1 MVLPAPPEPWFISP
15 MPATPQE
22 RSVRSQPGPSAEF
35 PLCVTCGTQ
44 YGAARESCPIC
55 DDERQY
61 VPLTGQAW
69 STLEKLRGPSHRG
82 TIHSQGPGVLGIGCE
97 PSFAIGQRP
106 LLIRAAGG
114 NVLWDCQSYLD
125 DELAALIRAEGGI
138 CAIAVSHP
146 HFYTTMVEWAHEFE
160 APVYL
165 HAADREWVGRA
176 DPALQFWGGDSFAL
190 AEGLTLYRAGIHFAG
205 GTVLH
210 WEENPDGGGAL
221 FTGDII
227 NVIPDRT
234 HVSFLYSYPNQIPE
248 RPELVQE
255 AAARLEPLQFD
266 RLYGGWWDRI
276 IPHGADR
283 IVQESAR
290 RYLAFTRGK

>member
-1 MVLPAPPEPWFISP
+1 MPNESRSGPGADSPAPP
-15 MPATPQE
+15 AA
-22 RSVRSQPGPSAEF
+22 VL

-44 YGAARESCPIC
+44 YGSARSDCPIC
-55 DDERQY
+55 EDERQY

-69 STLEKLRGPSHRG
+69 TTLARLRGPSHRG
-82 TIHSQGPGVLGIGCE
+82 SIHAQGPGVLGIGCE
-97 PSFAIGQRP
+97 PAFAIGQRA
-106 LLIRAAGG
+106 LLVKSAGG
-114 NVLWDCQSYLD
+114 NVLWDCQAYLD
-125 DELAALIRAEGGI
+125 DELAALIRAEGGVR
-138 CAIAVSHP
+138 AIAVSHP
-146 HFYTTMVEWAHEFE
+146 HFYTTMVEWAREFG

-165 HAADREWVGRA
+165 HAADRSWVGRS
-176 DPALQFWGGDSFAL
+176 DPALEFWEGNEYRLAGD
-190 AEGLTLYRAGIHFAG
+190 LTLYRAGIHFPG

-210 WEENPDGGGAL
+210 WTDDPDGGGAL
-221 FTGDII
+221 FSGDII

-248 RPELVQE
+248 RPRAVRE
-255 AAARLEPLQFD
+255 AAARLEPLRYE

-290 RYLAFTRGK
+290 RYLDFTGG

>member
-1 MVLPAPPEPWFISP
+1 MQPDSPASDGTG
-15 MPATPQE
+15 AA
-22 RSVRSQPGPSAEF
+22 PGPEQVL

-44 YGAARESCPIC
+44 YGGARTDCPIC
-55 DDERQY
+55 EDERQY
-61 VPLTGQAW
+61 VPPTGQAW
-69 STLEKLRGPSHRG
+69 TTLARLAGPSHRG
-82 TIHSQGPGVLGIGCE
+82 SVHAQGPGVLGIGCE
-97 PSFAIGQRP
+97 PAFAIGQRP
-106 LLIRAAGG
+106 LLIKAAGG

-138 CAIAVSHP
+138 RAIAVSHP
-146 HFYTTMVEWAHEFE
+146 HFYTTMVEWAREFD
-160 APVYL
+160 APVHL
-165 HAADREWVGRA
+165 HSADRQWVGRP
-176 DPALQFWGGDSFAL
+176 DPSLVFWDGDSHSL
-190 AEGLTLYRAGIHFAG
+190 SDDLTLYRAGVHFAG

-210 WEENPDGGGAL
+210 WTGDPDVAGAL

-248 RPELVQE
+248 RPTAVQE
-255 AAARLEPLQFD
+255 AAARLAPLQYE

-276 IPHGADR
+276 IPRGADR

-290 RYLAFTRGK
+290 RYLAFTRG

>member
-1 MVLPAPPEPWFISP
+1 M
-15 MPATPQE
+15 
-22 RSVRSQPGPSAEF
+22 PSASAAVLH
-35 PLCVTCGTQ
+35 LCVTCGTQ
-44 YGAARESCPIC
+44 YGSERPDCPIC

-69 STLEKLRGPSHRG
+69 TTLERLRGPSHQG
-82 TIHSQGPGVLGIGCE
+82 TIRAQGPGVLGIGCE

-106 LLIRAAGG
+106 LLIRASAG
-114 NVLWDCQSYLD
+114 NVLWDCQAYLD

-138 CAIAVSHP
+138 SAIAVSHP
-146 HFYTTMVEWAHEFE
+146 HFYTAMVEWAHEFD

-165 HAADREWVGRA
+165 HEADRQWVGRS
-176 DPALQFWGGDSFAL
+176 DPALEFWSGDSHAL
-190 AEGLTLYRAGIHFAG
+190 AGDLTLYRAGIHFSG

-210 WEENPDGGGAL
+210 WSDDPAGGGAL
-221 FTGDII
+221 FSSDII

-248 RPELVQE
+248 RPEVVE
-255 AAARLEPLQFD
+255 DAAGRLEPVRYD

-290 RYLAFTRGK
+290 RYLAFTRG

>member
-1 MVLPAPPEPWFISP
+1 MPNESPAGRGASPSALPA
-15 MPATPQE
+15 A
-22 RSVRSQPGPSAEF
+22 VL

-44 YGAARESCPIC
+44 YGGARPDCPIC
-55 DDERQY
+55 EDERQY

-69 STLEKLRGPSHRG
+69 TTLAKLRGPSHRG
-82 TIHSQGPGVLGIGCE
+82 SIHAQGPGVLGIGCE
-97 PSFAIGQRP
+97 PAFAIGQRP
-106 LLIRAAGG
+106 LLVKAAGG
-114 NVLWDCQSYLD
+114 NILWDCQAYLD

-138 CAIAVSHP
+138 SAIAVSHP
-146 HFYTTMVEWAHEFE
+146 HFYTTMVEWAREFD

-165 HAADREWVGRA
+165 HAADRRWVGRP
-176 DPALQFWGGDSFAL
+176 DPALEFWDGDDHRL
-190 AEGLTLYRAGIHFAG
+190 AGDLTLYRAGVHFSG

-210 WEENPDGGGAL
+210 WTGDPDGQGAL
-221 FTGDII
+221 FSGDII

-248 RPELVQE
+248 RPQAVQE
-255 AAARLEPLQFD
+255 AAARLEPLRYE
-266 RLYGGWWDRI
+266 RLYGGWWDRV

-290 RYLAFTRGK
+290 RYLDFTRG

>member
-1 MVLPAPPEPWFISP
+1 MSSAPDL
-15 MPATPQE
+15 
-22 RSVRSQPGPSAEF
+22 

-44 YGAARESCPIC
+44 YGAERRDCPIC

-61 VPLTGQAW
+61 VLLTGQAW
-69 STLEKLRGPSHRG
+69 TTFERLRGSPHRG
-82 TIHSQGPGVLGIGCE
+82 TIHAQGPGVLGIGCE
-97 PSFAIGQRP
+97 PSFAIGQRT
-106 LLIRAAGG
+106 LLIKASSG
-114 NVLWDCQSYLD
+114 NVLWDCQAYLD
-125 DELAALIRAEGGI
+125 DGLAALIRAEGGI
-138 CAIAVSHP
+138 SAIAVSHP
-146 HFYTTMVEWAHEFE
+146 HFYTTMVEWAHEFD

-165 HAADREWVGRA
+165 HNADRQWVGRP
-176 DPALQFWGGDSFAL
+176 DPALEFWSGDSLAL
-190 AEGLTLYRAGIHFAG
+190 AGDLTLYRAGIHFPG

-210 WEENPDGGGAL
+210 WSGDPAGGGAL
-221 FTGDII
+221 FSSDII

-248 RPELVQE
+248 RPEVVE
-255 AAARLEPLQFD
+255 DAAARLEPLRYD

-290 RYLAFTRGK
+290 RYLAFTRG

>member
-1 MVLPAPPEPWFISP
+1 MSSAPDL
-15 MPATPQE
+15 
-22 RSVRSQPGPSAEF
+22 

-44 YGAARESCPIC
+44 YGAERRDCPIC

-69 STLEKLRGPSHRG
+69 TTFERLRGSSHRG
-82 TIHSQGPGVLGIGCE
+82 TIHAQGPGVLGIGCE
-97 PSFAIGQRP
+97 PSFAIGQRA
-106 LLIRAAGG
+106 LLIKAATG
-114 NVLWDCQSYLD
+114 NVLWDCQAYLD
-125 DELAALIRAEGGI
+125 DGLAALIRAEGGI
-138 CAIAVSHP
+138 SAIAVSHP
-146 HFYTTMVEWAHEFE
+146 HFYTTMVEWAREFD

-165 HAADREWVGRA
+165 HNADRQWVGRP
-176 DPALQFWGGDSFAL
+176 DPALEFWSGDSLAL
-190 AEGLTLYRAGIHFAG
+190 AGDLTLYRAGIHFPG

-210 WEENPDGGGAL
+210 WSGDPAGGGAL
-221 FTGDII
+221 FSSDII

-248 RPELVQE
+248 RPEVVE
-255 AAARLEPLQFD
+255 DAAARLEPLRYD

-290 RYLAFTRGK
+290 RYLAFTRG

>member
-1 MVLPAPPEPWFISP
+1 MPSA
-15 MPATPQE
+15 PATDL
-22 RSVRSQPGPSAEF
+22 

-44 YGAARESCPIC
+44 YGAQRQDCPIC

-69 STLEKLRGPSHRG
+69 TTLDRLGPAGYRGSLRP
-82 TIHSQGPGVLGIGCE
+82 QGPGVLGIGCE

-106 LLIRAAGG
+106 LLIKASGG
-114 NVLWDCQSYLD
+114 NVLWDCQAYLD
-125 DELAALIRAEGGI
+125 DELSALIRAEGGI
-138 CAIAVSHP
+138 SAIAVSHP
-146 HFYTTMVEWAHEFE
+146 HFYTSMVEWAHEFD

-165 HAADREWVGRA
+165 HEADRQWVGRP
-176 DPALQFWGGDSFAL
+176 DPALEFWNGDSTAL
-190 AEGLTLYRAGIHFAG
+190 AEGLTLHRAGIHFAG

-210 WEENPDGGGAL
+210 WSDDPAGAGAL
-221 FTGDII
+221 FSSDII

-248 RPELVQE
+248 RPDVVER
-255 AAARLEPLQFD
+255 AAAQLEPLRYD
-266 RLYGGWWDRI
+266 RLYGGWRDRI

-290 RYLAFTRGK
+290 RYLAFTRG

>member
-1 MVLPAPPEPWFISP
+1 MSAPS
-15 MPATPQE
+15 
-22 RSVRSQPGPSAEF
+22 SAEPAADPAAAPSSDAPGNL

-44 YGAARESCPIC
+44 YGASRTDCPIC

-69 STLEKLRGPSHRG
+69 TTLEKLRGPSHRG
-82 TIHSQGPGVLGIGCE
+82 SIHAQGPGVLGIGCE
-97 PSFAIGQRP
+97 PAFAIGQRA
-106 LLIRAAGG
+106 LLVKAAGG
-114 NVLWDCQSYLD
+114 NILWDCQAYLD

-138 CAIAVSHP
+138 SAIAISHP
-146 HFYTTMVEWAHEFE
+146 HFYTTMAEWAREFD

-165 HAADREWVGRA
+165 HAADRLWVGRA
-176 DPALQFWGGDSFAL
+176 DDHLQFWKGESHSL
-190 AEGLTLYRAGIHFAG
+190 APGLTLYRAGIHFAG

-210 WEENPDGGGAL
+210 WTDDPDGDGAL

-227 NVIPDRT
+227 NVIPDRA

-248 RPELVQE
+248 RPETVK
-255 AAARLEPLQFD
+255 AAAAALEPLRYE

-290 RYLAFTRGK
+290 RYLAFTRG